1 MSSLFI
7 SANKDTLF
15 PLLSQTN
22 DLNVIEELYQIKIA
36 RTMSGKLIYP
46 KTLGQREYYQALKHI
61 LNNLLSTHKLTFV

>member
-22 DLNVIEELYQIKIA
+22 GFKKADTRDLRLD
-36 RTMSGKLIYP
+36 TS
-46 KTLGQREYYQALKHI
+46 
-61 LNNLLSTHKLTFV
+61 

>member
-22 DLNVIEELYQIKIA
+22 DFKNVLCPEQEFIMSTA
-36 RTMSGKLIYP
+36 RSD
-46 KTLGQREYYQALKHI
+46 R
-61 LNNLLSTHKLTFV
+61 

>member
-22 DLNVIEELYQIKIA
+22 DFKMFSA
-36 RTMSGKLIYP
+36 LI
-46 KTLGQREYYQALKHI
+46 LFHEYCKKQY
-61 LNNLLSTHKLTFV
+61 FP

>member
-22 DLNVIEELYQIKIA
+22 DFKNVLCPD
-36 RTMSGKLIYP
+36 TLPTGIYGAQY
-46 KTLGQREYYQALKHI
+46 KMWHE
-61 LNNLLSTHKLTFV
+61 